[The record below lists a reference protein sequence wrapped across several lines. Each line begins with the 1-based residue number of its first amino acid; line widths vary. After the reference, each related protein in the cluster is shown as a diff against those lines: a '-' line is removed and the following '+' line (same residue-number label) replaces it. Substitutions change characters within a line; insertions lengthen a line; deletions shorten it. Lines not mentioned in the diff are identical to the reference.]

1 MTIKAGIIGAT
12 GYTGMELVRLLLRH
26 PKVELVLVTS
36 EKYAGKRLDDV
47 FPGLKGQTSLVLQP
61 LIDDK
66 VAKSCTT
73 AFSCLPHKEAMS
85 HVPKWLK
92 KGTQVIDLSAD
103 FRLRSA
109 GVYKEWYS
117 AHEAPQLLKESV
129 YGLPELHREE
139 IRKTFLVGNPG
150 CYTTCSILGLAPLVK
165 ARAVSL
171 DNLIIDAKSG
181 VSGAGRS
188 AAVESLFCEVNE
200 SIHAYKVGKHRHTP
214 EIEQELSL
222 LAGEPVRV
230 SFTPH
235 LIPMDRGILSTIHVR
250 SLRKTETKAVLR
262 IYEEFYKGE
271 PFVRILPEG
280 TLPRTKDVRGTNTC
294 LIGAVYDP
302 RTEQIV
308 VISAIDNL
316 MKGAASQAVQNM
328 NLMAGLDETTGL
340 DALPW
345 VP

>member
-1 MTIKAGIIGAT
+1 MTIKAGVIGAT

-26 PKVELVLVTS
+26 PKVELALVTS
-36 EKYAGKRLDDV
+36 EKYAGQRLDAV
-47 FPGLKGQTSLVLQP
+47 FPGLKGQTDLVLKP

-66 VAKSCTT
+66 VGKECTT
-73 AFSCLPHKEAMS
+73 AFSCLPHKEAMA
-85 HVPKWLK
+85 HIPKWLK
-92 KGTQVIDLSAD
+92 KGTRVIDLSAD

-109 GVYKEWYS
+109 AVYKEWYS
-117 AHEAPQLLKESV
+117 THEAPELLKETV

-171 DNLIIDAKSG
+171 DSLIIDAKSG
-181 VSGAGRS
+181 VTGAGRG
-188 AAVESLFCEVNE
+188 AALESLFSEVNE
-200 SIHAYKVGKHRHTP
+200 SIHAYKVGRHRHTP

-222 LAGEPVRV
+222 LAGEPLQV

-235 LIPMDRGILSTIHVR
+235 LIPMDRGILATIHVR
-250 SLRKTETKAVLR
+250 SLRKTNTLSVLR

-280 TLPRTKDVRGTNTC
+280 VLPRTKDVRGSNTC

-302 RTEQIV
+302 RTEQIIV
-308 VISAIDNL
+308 LAALDNL

-328 NLMAGLDETTGL
+328 NLMYGLNETTGL